1 MGIAK
6 ATAIA
11 KTTVIQTEQA
21 NLRSKLACEWRDL
34 LFPSPASL
42 NSMIEPPSR

>member
-11 KTTVIQTEQA
+11 KTTVIPTEH
-21 NLRSKLACEWRDL
+21 L